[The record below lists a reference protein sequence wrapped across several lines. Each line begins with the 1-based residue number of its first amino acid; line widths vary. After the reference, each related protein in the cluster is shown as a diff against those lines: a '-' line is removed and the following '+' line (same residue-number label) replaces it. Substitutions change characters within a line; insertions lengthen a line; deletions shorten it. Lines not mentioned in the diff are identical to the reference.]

1 MSRDTEKGK
10 LVIYCEMI
18 GRSYFFF
25 LECVTVIIVCKIKK
39 LKIAR
44 RQWLIPVIL
53 AIWETEIGRLEV

>member
-1 MSRDTEKGK
+1 LEEA
-10 LVIYCEMI
+10 I
-18 GRSYFFF
+18 FF